1 MKWQGHTNQ
10 LWTQPKI
17 RKRLRRCGT
26 RCEYILNIEV
36 AKFSKGGKANLDEDA
51 GLDMHAPTPAPEAV

>member
-1 MKWQGHTNQ
+1 MPSAKA
-10 LWTQPKI
+10 
-17 RKRLRRCGT
+17 
-26 RCEYILNIEV
+26 ILERYM